1 MADLNKVFLIG
12 NLTRDPEYRPIG
24 ERNAVTKLG
33 LATNRK
39 YTTRNGEEREEV
51 CFVDVEVWGRQAE
64 ACSQYLR
71 KGAPAFVEGRLKLDQ
86 WEDTQTGQKRSR
98 MLVQAERVQFLGSP
112 SRGSNFQDGGQAYG
126 SGDQAAAPP
135 PARQAPP
142 QPPQQQS
149 YQPPQP
155 QGPGQQPPPQQPPP
169 APQPPNR
176 MPTFEEDNAGPAAED
191 DIPF

>member
-51 CFVDVEVWGRQAE
+51 CFVDIEVWGRQAE
-64 ACSQYLR
+64 ACNQYLR

-86 WEDTQTGQKRSR
+86 WEDSQTGQKRSR
-98 MLVQAERVQFLGSP
+98 MLVNAERVQFLGSP
-112 SRGSNFQDGGQAYG
+112 SRGSNFQDGGQAYDSGAQTG
-126 SGDQAAAPP
+126 SPP
-135 PARQAPP
+135 PRQAPP
-142 QPPQQQS
+142 QPPQPQTKQT
-149 YQPPQP
+149 PQP
-155 QGPGQQPPPQQPPP
+155 QEQGQPSPPP

-176 MPTFEEDNAGPAAED
+176 MPTFEEDNASPAAED